1 MCDYIFCI
9 YTYTY
14 TYIIICWYNC
24 TLVNVDKAI
33 APSSTNTYV
42 RKGLPYIHT
51 GIETYEKLNRWHE
64 HKGLQHT
71 APLQRT
77 APHCN
82 TLHRTATRCNTTAT
96 HSRGMSTWVC
106 NTPHHCNHCFTLHR
120 TALHCSI
127 LQHAAP
133 HCNAQ
138 HHTATHCNALQ
149 HTATPCNT
157 LEHTG
162 THWNT
167 LKQTVN
173 TLQHTRTGGL
183 STRLQRGVVGA
194 TQSALLAD
202 GWHGMPVNTSA
213 EGWHPSAGYDT
224 VCVCVCVCLCVCV
237 CGWVCCSVFCSMCC
251 RVREAVCVAAHYG
264 TLQHTLLPQ

>member
-106 NTPHHCNHCFTLHR
+106 NTPHHCNHCFTLQR
-120 TALHCSI
+120 
-127 LQHAAP
+127 
-133 HCNAQ
+133 
-138 HHTATHCNALQ
+138 TATHCNTLQ
-149 HTATPCNT
+149 
-157 LEHTG
+157 HTG

-167 LKQTVN
+167 LEHTETN
-173 TLQHTRTGGL
+173 CQHTATHSHRGLEHKVAARRGGCDAVSITCRWL
-183 STRLQRGVVGA
+183 ARDACKYVSRG
-194 TQSALLAD
+194 
-202 GWHGMPVNTSA
+202 MTSIR
-213 EGWHPSAGYDT
+213 WVRHCVRMCVCVF
-224 VCVCVCVCLCVCV
+224 VCVCVWVSVLQCVL
-237 CGWVCCSVFCSMCC
+237 
-251 RVREAVCVAAHYG
+251 
-264 TLQHTLLPQ
+264 